1 MLALQANTRLRPPDN
16 ATPSPA
22 LTGAP
27 PPCRLMVVDDDEW
40 MRVYLASILGS
51 ANYEVDVVDS
61 GKEALRLLHAGSYD
75 ILLTD
80 CQMPGMDGFTLCQR
94 VHEEF
99 PESSP
104 FIAMFTVK
112 DSREDRYA
120 GLKSGA
126 DEYIVKGAPKSEMLA
141 KLDAAR
147 RIRLGH
153 QPLDHRDVP
162 NRPIGFVDPLTSA
175 HTSQY
180 FVRQI
185 AKEIE
190 RAQCRH
196 RALSVLSCRI
206 EGIEQIARLY
216 GHEAADQALRAFA
229 DDTRQCL
236 RAGQSWFARIGDD
249 RFVLVLPGTRFK
261 GAERLARKLRRRF
274 AAVPVITQAGSI
286 RCSVNID
293 VTACDSWFGC
303 TPSHDR
309 PLDSR
314 SPDAGRH

>member
-1 MLALQANTRLRPPDN
+1 MLALQQNTRLRPPDN
-16 ATPSPA
+16 TAT
-22 LTGAP
+22 TAP
-27 PPCRLMVVDDDEW
+27 LKGDLPPCRLMVVDDDEW

-51 ANYEVDVVDS
+51 ASYEVDVVDS
-61 GKEALRLLHAGSYD
+61 GREALRLLHAGSYD

-99 PESSP
+99 PDSAP

-126 DEYIVKGAPKSEMLA
+126 DEYIIKGAPKSEMLA

-147 RIRLGH
+147 RNRLGH
-153 QPLDHRDVP
+153 GPLTHRDVQ
-162 NRPIGFVDPLTSA
+162 NQPIEFIDPLTNA
-175 HTSQY
+175 HNSQY
-180 FVRQI
+180 FVRHI

-190 RAQCRH
+190 RAQRRQ
-196 RALSVLSCRI
+196 RALAVLSCRI
-206 EGIEQIARLY
+206 EGLEQMARSY
-216 GHEAADQALRAFA
+216 GNAAADDALRAFA
-229 DDTRQCL
+229 HDTRQCL
-236 RAGQSWFARIGDD
+236 RGGPSWFARIGQD
-249 RFVLVLPGTRFK
+249 RFFLVLPRTRSK

-274 AAVPVITQAGSI
+274 ASVPVLTAGGSI
-286 RCSVNID
+286 RCTVHID
-293 VTACDSWFGC
+293 VTACESWFDA
-303 TPSHDR
+303 TAFQDVTESP
-309 PLDSR
+309 